1 LHVRLQVC
9 ALFGFLRKENRCAIL
24 NSDFPWKVSPEVATA
39 QRFSFRKLSP
49 SWQTWTNLLMMG
61 LTNAVI
67 RGLVFMFICFTSLS
81 LICLKILL
89 TLTWQLGSDFGREV
103 RPVLG
108 GVTVDVIEQLLL
120 GVEAMEI
127 PESLQLFVR
136 GFRVRW

>member
-1 LHVRLQVC
+1 
-9 ALFGFLRKENRCAIL
+9 
-24 NSDFPWKVSPEVATA
+24 
-39 QRFSFRKLSP
+39 
-49 SWQTWTNLLMMG
+49 MMG

-67 RGLVFMFICFTSLS
+67 RGLVSMFICFTSLS